1 MKIYSKYNA
10 PAERSACK
18 WSSDLPSQAVPDQS
32 LTVRDLLERFTTGL
46 LSPQAVWHEDIGDD
60 VSDLDNPNPA
70 DAPDFDLTD
79 RDAIR
84 QAAQDA
90 KETAERLRRRKDEQ
104 RTKEPA
110 TREQRKSDDK
120 QEPPAEPAKE

>member
-1 MKIYSKYNA
+1 MKIYSKYNV
-10 PAERSACK
+10 PAERGACK
-18 WSSDLPSQAVPDQS
+18 WSSSLPSQAVPDQS

-60 VSDLDNPNPA
+60 ISDLDNPNPA
-70 DAPDFDLTD
+70 DAPDFDLVD

-90 KETAERLRRRKDEQ
+90 KDTAARL
-104 RTKEPA
+104 
-110 TREQRKSDDK
+110 
-120 QEPPAEPAKE
+120 